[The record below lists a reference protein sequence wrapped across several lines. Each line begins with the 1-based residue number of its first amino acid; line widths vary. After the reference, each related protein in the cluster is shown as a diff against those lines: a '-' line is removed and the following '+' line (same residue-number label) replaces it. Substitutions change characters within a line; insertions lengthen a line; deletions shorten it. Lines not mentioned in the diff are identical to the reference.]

1 MSQAE
6 ETARGATMPLNAM
19 TRGALAKLDAM
30 LRQKGLMAATLFRD
44 RTYNTSVGAQG
55 NVASHDEA
63 ADMLDA
69 REFAGILAKA
79 GIDYPPADVRAI
91 VQGLDQD
98 GNGELDVKEL
108 LDGIRAAVHAV

>member
-1 MSQAE
+1 MRLRVLEWHHRVAAI
-6 ETARGATMPLNAM
+6 ARVIKQHQ
-19 TRGALAKLDAM
+19 RI
-30 LRQKGLMAATLFRD
+30 
-44 RTYNTSVGAQG
+44 
-55 NVASHDEA
+55 
-63 ADMLDA
+63 DA

-108 LDGIRAAVHAV
+108 LDGIRAAVHAHARVITPQREARRSTQPPSARRRTYHGG